1 MRALL
6 FLVVAGCGRLGF
18 SDGAATDAAPD
29 PDARLDAPPD
39 APAFIA
45 PGIVVRY
52 AMDDDPASGA
62 IGSAELPATCTV
74 CPKST
79 PGVHGGAYLFDGT
92 VRFELPSSTL
102 VGNAPYTVALWFRL
116 DADPVGGDGRS
127 MVNKYYSDTLTS
139 DVFSLVVRTGNAMTF
154 ETTGEVGVT
163 SFLSAPTAVVVGA
176 WHHVAA
182 TWDGTTKR
190 LYLDGAQVAS
200 IAQAVLDSSAPIGVG
215 ADLDYAQNI
224 HPWNGALDE
233 LQFYGRALTGD
244 EIALVA
250 SP

>member
-6 FLVVAGCGRLGF
+6 LLVVAGCGRLGF
-18 SDGAATDAAPD
+18 SDAAAIDAPLD
-29 PDARLDAPPD
+29 PDARIDAPTD

-52 AMDDDPASGA
+52 AMDDDPAGGT
-62 IGSAELPATCTV
+62 IGSAQLPATCTT
-74 CPKST
+74 CPTAT

-92 VRFELPSSTL
+92 VRFELPSATL
-102 VGNAPYTVALWFRL
+102 VGTAPYTVALWFRM
-116 DADPVGGDGRS
+116 DADPEVGFGRS
-127 MVNKYYSDTLTS
+127 MVNKYYSATLTT
-139 DVFSLVVRTGNAMTF
+139 DVMSLVIRTGNLPTF
-154 ETTGEVGVT
+154 ETTAEVGLT
-163 SFLSAPTAVVVGA
+163 SFLTAPTGVVVGA

-190 LYLDGAQVAS
+190 LYVDGAPVAS
-200 IAQAVLDSSAPIGVG
+200 VVEPVLDSSEPLGVG
-215 ADLDYAQNI
+215 ADLDSAQNI

-233 LQFYGRALTGD
+233 LQFYGRALTD
-244 EIALVA
+244 AEVALVA